1 MANFKIP
8 PPLPPPPT
16 DFPVPVD
23 IINVYML
30 IRKIVLC
37 AVLQLVLK
45 NKDYCFQNLVLKE
58 ITQKGRGCVQF
69 NTANNKLAK
78 YVCMDHLI

>member
-8 PPLPPPPT
+8 LPPHPPSPTPLPCACGYHQCMT
-16 DFPVPVD
+16 
-23 IINVYML
+23 

-45 NKDYCFQNLVLKE
+45 NKDYCFQNLVLKK
-58 ITQKGRGCVQF
+58 ITQKGRGCVKFKTLEQ
-69 NTANNKLAK
+69 TS
-78 YVCMDHLI
+78 